1 MSRVLDQLPTVP
13 GSVPAAIPASPAA
26 VRQRLSR
33 DEFTMRIGLALLGAW
48 LVVTALLPLCALL
61 VKSFESRDGH
71 FVGLQNFARYFANPA
86 LSVSILHSA
95 WIAVLSTV
103 ICVLLAFV
111 YAYGLTRTC
120 MPGRG
125 VFAVVAQIPI
135 LSPSLL
141 PAISVVY
148 LFGNQGVAKQLLLGA
163 SVYGPIGIVI
173 GEVFWTFPHA
183 LIIVST
189 ALAVSDARLYEAAGS
204 LKASP
209 ARVFWTVTLPGAR
222 YGLISAT
229 FVVFT
234 LVITDFGVP
243 KVVGGHYN
251 VLATDIYKQVV
262 GQQNFQM
269 GAVVGLLL
277 LLPTVLAFFVDRV
290 VQRRQ
295 AALLSARAV
304 PYVPRPAAGTDR
316 AFFLLCALIAL
327 GIVVM
332 TAVSFFASIA
342 TFWPYN
348 LRPTLKNYNFDMVDG
363 GGWESFFN
371 SLVMGGL
378 TAVLGASII
387 FAGAYLVEKTPRFR
401 AVRSGVQFLALL
413 PLAVPG
419 LVLGLGYIFF
429 FNAPGQPLSFLYG
442 TMGILIV
449 CTITHFYSVAHLTA
463 VTALKQIDPEFE
475 TVSASL
481 RVPFYR
487 TFFRVTLPICLP
499 AVLDVMIYLF
509 VNALTTVS
517 AVVFLYSPKT
527 TLAAIAVLNMD
538 DAGDVAPAAA
548 MGMMIFFTAAA
559 VRALYAVVTRK
570 LFARS
575 QAWRRR

>member
-1 MSRVLDQLPTVP
+1 MSRALDQRPAVA
-13 GSVPAAIPASPAA
+13 GSLPAAISTRPAA

-33 DEFTMRIGLALLGAW
+33 DELIMRIGLVLLGAW
-48 LVVTALLPLCALL
+48 LVVTVLLPLWALL
-61 VKSFESRDGH
+61 VKSFESPDGQ

-86 LSVSILHSA
+86 LTVSILHSA
-95 WIAVLSTV
+95 WIAVLSTI

-125 VFAVVAQIPI
+125 VFTIVAQIPI
-135 LSPSLL
+135 LAPSLL

-148 LFGNQGVAKQLLLGA
+148 LFGNQGVARKVLLGA
-163 SVYGPIGIVI
+163 SIYGPIGIVI

-189 ALAVSDARLYEAAGS
+189 ALAVSDARLYEAAAS

-243 KVVGGHYN
+243 KVVGGHYS

-277 LLPTVLAFFVDRV
+277 LLPAILAFGVDRV

-295 AALLSARAV
+295 TALLSARAV
-304 PYVPRPAAGTDR
+304 PYKPRPATATDR
-316 AFFLLCALIAL
+316 TFFLLCALIAL
-327 GIVVM
+327 AIVVM

-348 LRPTLKNYNFDMVDG
+348 LSPTVKNYNFDGVDG

-371 SLVMGGL
+371 SLIMAGL
-378 TAVLGASII
+378 TAILGAAIV

-401 AVRSGVQFLALL
+401 AARAGVQFLALL

-442 TMGILIV
+442 TMGILVV
-449 CTITHFYSVAHLTA
+449 CTIAHFYSVAHLTA

-499 AVLDVMIYLF
+499 ALLDVMMYLF
-509 VNALTTVS
+509 VNAMTTVS

-559 VRALYAVVTRK
+559 VRVLYAVVIRRV
-570 LFARS
+570 FARS
-575 QAWRRR
+575 QAWRR

>member
-1 MSRVLDQLPTVP
+1 MSRALDQRPAVA
-13 GSVPAAIPASPAA
+13 GSLPAAISTRPAA

-33 DEFTMRIGLALLGAW
+33 DELIMRIGLVLLGAW
-48 LVVTALLPLCALL
+48 LVVTVLLPLWALL
-61 VKSFESRDGH
+61 VKSFESPDGQ

-86 LSVSILHSA
+86 LTVSILHSV
-95 WIAVLSTV
+95 WIAVLSTI

-125 VFAVVAQIPI
+125 VFTIVAQIPI
-135 LSPSLL
+135 LAPSLL

-148 LFGNQGVAKQLLLGA
+148 LFGNQGVARNVLLGA
-163 SVYGPIGIVI
+163 SIYGPIGIVI

-189 ALAVSDARLYEAAGS
+189 ALAVSDARLYEAAAS

-243 KVVGGHYN
+243 KVVGGHYS

-277 LLPTVLAFFVDRV
+277 LLPAILAFGVDRV

-295 AALLSARAV
+295 TALLSARAV
-304 PYVPRPAAGTDR
+304 PYKPRPAAATDR
-316 AFFLLCALIAL
+316 TFFLLCALIAL
-327 GIVVM
+327 AIVVM

-348 LRPTLKNYNFDMVDG
+348 LSPTVKNYNFDGVDG

-371 SLVMGGL
+371 SLIMAGL
-378 TAVLGASII
+378 TAILGAAIV

-401 AVRSGVQFLALL
+401 AARAGVQFLALL

-442 TMGILIV
+442 TMGILVV
-449 CTITHFYSVAHLTA
+449 CTIAHFYSVAHLTA

-481 RVPFYR
+481 RVQFYR

-499 AVLDVMIYLF
+499 ALLDVMMYLF
-509 VNALTTVS
+509 VNAMTTVS

-559 VRALYAVVTRK
+559 VRVLYAVVIRRV
-570 LFARS
+570 FARS
-575 QAWRRR
+575 QAWRR